1 MLARRDRAS
10 AELGAKLRDL
20 GYDAG
25 VVQAVV
31 ERLVTEKL
39 VDDQRY
45 VDNFLRYHAGRG
57 QGPLRIRQE
66 LRQAGLAGPLVED
79 ALAAHPDWKEGA
91 RRARIKKFG
100 VKLPA
105 TAADRARQMRFLGY
119 RGFTSAEIRAALGWD
134 VDFGVDEAGADGE
147 DL

>member
-10 AELGAKLRDL
+10 GELGAKLRDL

-25 VVQAVV
+25 VAQAVV
-31 ERLVTEKL
+31 ERLIAEKL
-39 VDDQRY
+39 VDDHRY
-45 VDNFLRYHAGRG
+45 VDNFLRYHASRG

-79 ALAAHPDWKEGA
+79 AIAAHPDWIRGA
-91 RRARIKKFG
+91 RNARIKKFG
-100 VKLPA
+100 VSLPA
-105 TAADRARQMRFLGY
+105 APAERARQMRFLGY

-134 VDFGVDEAGADGE
+134 VDTGVDEAGADGD